1 MTQETQTFRCRGSG
15 RWDVLGLCKEQS
27 EGSNPALII
36 VGEKKQ
42 GLSQDR
48 RAVYWK
54 DIPVVSLLLPEQ
66 IFA

>member
-1 MTQETQTFRCRGSG
+1 MTQETQIFRCRGSG
-15 RWDVLGLCKEQS
+15 CWDVLGLCKEQS
-27 EGSNPALII
+27 EGSNPALIT
-36 VGEKKQ
+36 VGEKRQ

-48 RAVYWK
+48 RAVCWK